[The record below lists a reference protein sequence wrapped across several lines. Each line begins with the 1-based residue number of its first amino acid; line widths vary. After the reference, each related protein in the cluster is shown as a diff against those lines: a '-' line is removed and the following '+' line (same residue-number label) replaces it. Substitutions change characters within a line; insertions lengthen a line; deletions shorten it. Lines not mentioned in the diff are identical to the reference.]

1 MSTVYFTYHLYHI
14 PTGLHYYGARWKKGC
29 HPKDLFV
36 SYFSSSSKV
45 LSLIEEYGKDSF
57 SYEIRKTFNSESE
70 CRDWEEKVLKRLGVP
85 KNNKWIN
92 KATRMPTMFGKS
104 HTEETKNK
112 MRKPKGSWS
121 QERKDAWSKRLK
133 EKYKKGEITTPD
145 RTGSKHTTE
154 TKKKM
159 SRTAWNKGIPN
170 PAASENGKRGAA
182 KLSKTVTG
190 RKRKYISETKW
201 VWEYPTD

>member
-1 MSTVYFTYHLYHI
+1 MINQGTYDDFI
-14 PTGLHYYGARWKKGC
+14 GE
-29 HPKDLFV
+29 
-36 SYFSSSSKV
+36 SSS
-45 LSLIEEYGKDSF
+45 
-57 SYEIRKTFNSESE
+57 
-70 CRDWEEKVLKRLGVP
+70 EKR
-85 KNNKWIN
+85 I
-92 KATRMPTMFGKS
+92 
-104 HTEETKNK
+104 
-112 MRKPKGSWS
+112 
-121 QERKDAWSKRLK
+121 
-133 EKYKKGEITTPD
+133 
-145 RTGSKHTTE
+145 HTTE

>member
-1 MSTVYFTYHLYHI
+1 
-14 PTGLHYYGARWKKGC
+14 
-29 HPKDLFV
+29 
-36 SYFSSSSKV
+36 
-45 LSLIEEYGKDSF
+45 
-57 SYEIRKTFNSESE
+57 
-70 CRDWEEKVLKRLGVP
+70 
-85 KNNKWIN
+85 
-92 KATRMPTMFGKS
+92 MFGKS

-112 MRKPKGSWS
+112 MKKPKGSWS